1 MLFRESVVSAYFFD
15 TSALVKLYL
24 EEEGSAWVREI
35 ADPERGN
42 TIHIAHITG
51 PETIAAFF
59 RKVRTQEISNSQAL
73 QAASDFKEEFVSRF
87 EIVEIKQDIIDLAMT
102 LAQRHG
108 LRGYDSVQLAA
119 AVSVFAQSVDGDDPP
134 EFVSADSRL
143 NEAAAAE
150 GMAAREPADAA

>member
-1 MLFRESVVSAYFFD
+1 MADYFFD
-15 TSALVKLYL
+15 TSALVKLYID
-24 EEEGSAWVREI
+24 EEGSAWVRQI
-35 ADPERGN
+35 ASDSGN
-42 TIHIAHITG
+42 TIYIAHITG
-51 PETIAAFF
+51 PEAISAIF
-59 RKVRTQEISNSQAL
+59 RKVRTREISRRHAVQVADAFRAN
-73 QAASDFKEEFVSRF
+73 FVRDY

-119 AVSVFAQSVDGDDPP
+119 AVSVFTQSEDGDDDSP

-143 NEAAAAE
+143 NEAATAE

>member
-1 MLFRESVVSAYFFD
+1 MGIYYYD
-15 TSALVKLYL
+15 TSALVKLYID
-24 EEEGSAWVREI
+24 EEGSTWVREI
-35 ADPERGN
+35 ASERGN

-51 PETIAAFF
+51 PEAISAFF
-59 RKVRTQEISNSQAL
+59 RKARTQEISHRYAL
-73 QAASDFKEEFVSRF
+73 QVAEAFRANFVRDF

-119 AVSVFAQSVDGDDPP
+119 AVSVFAQSGDESDDLP

-150 GMAAREPADAA
+150 GMAARQPLDAI